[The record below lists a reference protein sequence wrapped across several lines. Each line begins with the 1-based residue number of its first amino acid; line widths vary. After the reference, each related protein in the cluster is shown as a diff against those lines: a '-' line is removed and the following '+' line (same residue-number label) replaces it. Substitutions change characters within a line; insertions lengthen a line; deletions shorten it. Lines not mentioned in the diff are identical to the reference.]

1 MPAKQNQQPIIPVE
15 RIASAI
21 YIIRGE
27 KVMLDSDLA
36 ELYGVTTAALN
47 QAVNRNV
54 KRFPNDFSFYL
65 EQDEWDSLISQTVI
79 SNEGRG
85 GRRKSPRVFT
95 EQGVAMLSGV
105 LRSERA
111 IQVNVNIMRTF
122 VHMRN
127 LLATN
132 EELARKVSEHDQ
144 QIANLYAHVEKLLKF
159 PEPKKNPIGYIKKE
173 EK

>member
-1 MPAKQNQQPIIPVE
+1 
-15 RIASAI
+15 
-21 YIIRGE
+21 
-27 KVMLDSDLA
+27 MLDSDLA